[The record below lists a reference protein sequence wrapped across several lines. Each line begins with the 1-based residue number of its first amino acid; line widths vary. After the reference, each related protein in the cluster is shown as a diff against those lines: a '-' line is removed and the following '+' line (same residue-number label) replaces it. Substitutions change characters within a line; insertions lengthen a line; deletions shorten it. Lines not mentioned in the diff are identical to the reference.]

1 MGGIERKRETFIEG
15 NGRDLWRGMEGFKE
29 EMGGIERK
37 TEGFME
43 GNGRI
48 ERGNRRD

>member
-1 MGGIERKRETFIEG
+1 MEG
-15 NGRDLWRGMEGFKE
+15 NGRDLWRGMEGLKG